1 VGLAVSVVTLAHLLG
16 WGDSSPPPPPPPP
29 IHRDLERI
37 TEQVQHLGARRAVV
51 QAQILGAQHGTI
63 RLVDAA
69 REIQAQDDQREEII
83 GALGV
88 IEPERAGNIRTLARS
103 LSGIADL
110 ERQTGGAYRACFL
123 AGTRRCP
130 PGNRLR
136 DSQGPLKTAF
146 VQAFNTYVEHT
157 AAAADISTITSSMF

>member
-1 VGLAVSVVTLAHLLG
+1 MGLAVSVVTLAHLLG

-51 QAQILGAQHGTI
+51 QAQILGAEHGTI
-63 RLVDAA
+63 RLADAA
-69 REIQAQDDQREEII
+69 REIRAQDDQREEII
-83 GALGV
+83 GALRV

-103 LSGIADL
+103 LSAIAAL
-110 ERQTGGAYRACFL
+110 ERQTGGAYGACFM
-123 AGTRRCP
+123 AGARSCP
-130 PGNRLR
+130 PANRLR